1 MSFILDILS
10 TIILSFVIA
19 YILTYAGMSI
29 YAYWKYRKL
38 YKKILKDFEN
48 NEELM
53 SELREQM
60 KQMRTKKHD

>member
-1 MSFILDILS
+1 MEILS
-10 TIILSFVIA
+10 TIILSFAVA
-19 YILTYAGMSI
+19 YILTYAGMSF

-38 YKKILKDFEN
+38 YKKIQKDFEI

-60 KQMRTKKHD
+60 KQMRTKRHD